1 LPQPPVPRSNRP
13 TRKLPPLRP
22 KKIIKLA
29 VWCLV
34 VGLVL
39 AAFGIE
45 PTEFWQWA
53 GSVVTGI
60 WNWLVE
66 IFGKLGSYVVI
77 GAAIV
82 LPIWAARRLYF
93 WLSR

>member
-1 LPQPPVPRSNRP
+1 MPQPPVPRSNRP
-13 TRKLPPLRP
+13 AGKLPPLRP

-34 VGLVL
+34 VGLAL
-39 AAFGIE
+39 AWIGVE
-45 PTEFWQWA
+45 PMEFWEWA
-53 GSVVTGI
+53 GGVVAGI
-60 WNWLVE
+60 WNWLVG
-66 IFGKLGSYVVI
+66 IFGKLGSYMVI

-82 LPIWAARRLYF
+82 LPIWAARRLYI

>member
-1 LPQPPVPRSNRP
+1 MPQPLVPRTQRRP
-13 TRKLPPLRP
+13 GKLPPLRP
-22 KKIIKLA
+22 RKIIKLL

-39 AAFGIE
+39 AAFGVE

-60 WNWLVE
+60 WNWLVG

-82 LPIWAARRLYF
+82 LPIWAARRLYL